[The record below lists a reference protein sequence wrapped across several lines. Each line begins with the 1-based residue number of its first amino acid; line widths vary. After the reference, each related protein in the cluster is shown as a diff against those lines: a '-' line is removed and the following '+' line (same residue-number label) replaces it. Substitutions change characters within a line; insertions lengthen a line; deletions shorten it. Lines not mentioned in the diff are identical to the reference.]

1 MTVEALQKAMLEQPQ
16 VKVETNHAFM
26 NGIYARQ
33 IIIPAGVVIVG
44 AKHKTEHPY
53 LISKGKCYIINNGK
67 REYFE
72 APYNGITKPGSKRA
86 IYAIEDTVFTT
97 FHPTEETD
105 IKKIESEIIEPEG
118 LQIANNPVEV
128 IK

>member
-16 VKVETNHAFM
+16 AKVETNHTFM

-33 IIIPAGVVIVG
+33 IIIPAGVVVVG
-44 AKHKTEHPY
+44 AKHKTEHPH
-53 LISKGKCYIINNGK
+53 LISKGRCYIVNNGK

-72 APYNGITKPGSKRA
+72 APYSGITKPGSKRA
-86 IYAIEDTVFTT
+86 ICAIEETVFTT

-105 IKKIESEIIEPEG
+105 IKKIEAEIIEPEG
-118 LQIANNPVEV
+118 LQIANNPPEA